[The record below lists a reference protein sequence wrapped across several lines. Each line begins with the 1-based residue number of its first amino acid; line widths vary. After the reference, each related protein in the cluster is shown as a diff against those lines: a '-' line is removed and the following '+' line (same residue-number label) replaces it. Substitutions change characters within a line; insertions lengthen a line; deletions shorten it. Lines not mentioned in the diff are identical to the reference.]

1 MDKILPYRCRC
12 GGKMKETLDEIEFF
26 GINFGIKKIEICT
39 KCGDKYISDEI
50 YEEIEKKSK
59 DLGLFGLERKVKV
72 TKSGNSL
79 VLRLPPDIVKF
90 AGIKYQDILSILPVE
105 KGKFE
110 IKVL

>member
-1 MDKILPYRCRC
+1 
-12 GGKMKETLDEIEFF
+12 MKETLDEIEFF
-26 GINFGIKKIEICT
+26 GIDFGIKKVEMCT
-39 KCGDKYISDEI
+39 KCGDIYISDEV
-50 YEEIEKKSK
+50 YEEVEKKAK

-90 AGIKYQDILSILPVE
+90 AGLKYKDILSILPIE
-105 KGKFE
+105 KGRFE

>member
-1 MDKILPYRCRC
+1 
-12 GGKMKETLDEIEFF
+12 MKETLDEIEFF
-26 GINFGIKKIEICT
+26 GIDFGIKKIEMCT
-39 KCGDKYISDEI
+39 KCGDTYISDEI
-50 YEEIEKKSK
+50 YEEVEKKAK

-90 AGIKYQDILSILPVE
+90 AGLKYKDILSILPIE
-105 KGKFE
+105 KGRFE